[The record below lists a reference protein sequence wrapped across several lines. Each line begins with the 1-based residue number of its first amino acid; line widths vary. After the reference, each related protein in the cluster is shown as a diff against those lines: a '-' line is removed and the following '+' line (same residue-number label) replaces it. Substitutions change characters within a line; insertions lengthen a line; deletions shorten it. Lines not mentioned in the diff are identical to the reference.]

1 MKKTFL
7 LAVTAVMALMAA
19 SCQKEELGRVLTA
32 TIEQYEHSGNAKAY
46 INADNYAC
54 WEAGDTVEINNTQCT
69 IRFEEGSQG
78 TANTAIIDGA
88 SLPSDVPLLA
98 FYPASQISNLTTN
111 GGTVTLPHIQTY
123 KERNGHQIINNPMA
137 AYCPAGGDELRFRNL
152 CALLKVTITPSSP
165 TYVKAIQVKGI
176 DNQMLW
182 GTTQLKLN
190 NQGLPVLTDFV
201 QGSNSVVLNFASPV
215 QVTDSKS
222 FYIVV
227 PGGALFTNLT
237 IAVLTSDAI
246 GYYCTHHCKTTL
258 LGQGLLRNQIGAIH
272 YTPQGEQDDTYSP
285 DWLIRY
291 TATEEV
297 ASINPS
303 AFGGIYY
310 INTYFSNGK
319 GYLLFN
325 GPLTTIGHNAFRS
338 NNFTSI
344 DLSQSGVTSIGD
356 SAFKECF
363 DLTSI
368 SLPTNLTSIGSS
380 AFHNC
385 HLITRIDFPAT
396 LTSIGNY
403 AFLNCYALTSI
414 DLSLTGVT
422 TIGVS
427 AFESCTTLT
436 RISLSPT
443 LTMLGESA
451 FSHCNALTSID
462 LPATLDSIGKLAFNF
477 CRALSSIDLSHT
489 RITSIGKSAFN
500 KCTALTR
507 ISLPATLTSIGES
520 AFDFCEALTSID
532 LPPTLTSI
540 EEYAFADCRALTS
553 IDLSHTRVTSIG
565 NGAFWDCTHL
575 VSAHL
580 PATLNQIG
588 GSAFDGCEKLQY
600 VDCHATEPPTLGSE
614 AFNVSNNLTLY
625 VPSSSKETYKN
636 NSNWSR
642 YFGERIYSLP

>member
-1 MKKTFL
+1 MKRTFL
-7 LAVTAVMALMAA
+7 LAITAVVALMAA

-32 TIEQYEHSGNAKAY
+32 TIEQYEHNADSKAY

-137 AYCPAGGDELRFRNL
+137 AYCPAGSDELKFRNL

-190 NQGLPVLTDFV
+190 NQGLPVLTDFG
-201 QGSNSVVLNFASPV
+201 QGSNSVVLNFARPV

-227 PGGALFTNLT
+227 PGGVLFTNLT
-237 IAVLTSDAI
+237 IAVLTSDAT

-297 ASINPS
+297 APINPS
-303 AFGGIYY
+303 AFGGIYC

-325 GPLTTIGHNAFRS
+325 GPLTTIGNNAFRT

-356 SAFKECF
+356 SAFQECF

-396 LTSIGNY
+396 LTTIGNY

-414 DLSLTGVT
+414 DLSHTGVT

-427 AFESCTTLT
+427 AFEYCGLLTT
-436 RISLSPT
+436 ISLSPT

-451 FSHCNALTSID
+451 FSHCIDLSSID
-462 LPATLDSIGKLAFNF
+462 LSHTRITSIGKLAFNF
-477 CRALSSIDLSHT
+477 CRALSSI
-489 RITSIGKSAFN
+489 
-500 KCTALTR
+500 
-507 ISLPATLTSIGES
+507 SLPATLTSIGES
-520 AFDFCEALTSID
+520 AFD
-532 LPPTLTSI
+532 
-540 EEYAFADCRALTS
+540 R
-553 IDLSHTRVTSIG
+553 
-565 NGAFWDCTHL
+565 
-575 VSAHL
+575 
-580 PATLNQIG
+580 
-588 GSAFDGCEKLQY
+588 CEKLQY

-614 AFNVSNNLTLY
+614 AFYVSNNLTLY